1 MLGSS
6 RSLAALAVV
15 IVALAVP
22 ATSNAQF
29 GRLKKKVQDKITGDT
44 AGKGSTSSASSTSG
58 NSGDADAKARQDA
71 WQHPVA
77 ISAASLDGFLKGMK
91 AENAERAK
99 YVASAP
105 STSAMGRWNAYQ
117 SEKAKCEAGRAKSD
131 TAQMAIQ
138 KQMMAEASAGKSDNI
153 QKYTDSMTAL
163 GRAEQARQQRCNSL
177 VRPQFTEDDYKAVHA
192 EEDREEA
199 AGAAAAGIS
208 PFVYARLKE
217 RVIAYTLMPSGWQPS
232 GYSPDELH
240 AIDARKPEIKQLL
253 GRDFNNS
260 GQRNPVGS

>member
-6 RSLAALAVV
+6 RRTLAALAV
-15 IVALAVP
+15 IAVALATP
-22 ATSNAQF
+22 ATSSAQF
-29 GRLKKKVQDKITGDT
+29 GRLKKKVQDKITGDS
-44 AGKGSTSSASSTSG
+44 AGKASATSSTSG
-58 NSGDADAKARQDA
+58 NGADADAKARQDA

-77 ISAASLDGFLKGMK
+77 ISSATLDGFLKGMK

-99 YVASAP
+99 YVASSP
-105 STSAMGRWNAYQ
+105 TSPIGQWNSYQ
-117 SEKAKCEAGRAKSD
+117 SEKAKCEAGRGKADS
-131 TAQMAIQ
+131 AQMAIQ
-138 KQMMAEASAGKSDNI
+138 KAMMAEASTGKSENI

-163 GRAEQARQQRCNSL
+163 GRAEQARQQRCNSMA
-177 VRPQFTEDDYKAVHA
+177 RPQFKQEDYTAIHA

-199 AGAAAAGIS
+199 AGAAASGLS

-240 AIDARKPEIKQLL
+240 AIDAHKADIKQLL

>member
-6 RSLAALAVV
+6 RTSVAALAVIV
-15 IVALAVP
+15 VALAVP
-22 ATSNAQF
+22 ATSHAQF

-44 AGKGSTSSASSTSG
+44 AANGASTESSSSST
-58 NSGDADAKARQDA
+58 GDPNAKARQDA

-77 ISAASLDGFLKGMK
+77 ISSSALDGFLKGLK

-105 STSAMGRWNAYQ
+105 PTSAMGRWNAYQ
-117 SEKAKCEAGRAKSD
+117 SEKAKCEAGRAKAD

-138 KQMMAEASAGKSDNI
+138 KQMMAEATAGKSENI

-163 GRAEQARQQRCNSL
+163 GKAEQAREQRCNSL
-177 VRPQFTEDDYKAVHA
+177 ARPQFTEDDYKAVHA

-199 AGAAAAGIS
+199 AGAAASGVS

-217 RVIAYTLMPSGWQPS
+217 RVIAYALMPSGWAAS

-240 AIDARKPEIKQLL
+240 AIDARKAEIKPLL
-253 GRDFNNS
+253 GKDFNSS
-260 GQRNPVGS
+260 GQRNPVGG

>member
-15 IVALAVP
+15 VIALAVP

-44 AGKGSTSSASSTSG
+44 ASTSSSASSASG
-58 NSGDADAKARQDA
+58 SSGDADAKARQDA
-71 WQHPVA
+71 WQHPAA
-77 ISAASLDGFLKGMK
+77 ISASSLDGFLKGMK

-105 STSAMGRWNAYQ
+105 PTSAMGRWNAYQ
-117 SEKAKCEAGRAKSD
+117 SEKAKCEAGRARADS
-131 TAQMAIQ
+131 AQLAIQ
-138 KQMMAEASAGKSDNI
+138 KQMMAEATAGKSENI

-163 GRAEQARQQRCNSL
+163 GRAEQARQQRCSSL
-177 VRPQFTEDDYKAVHA
+177 ARPQISEDDYKAIHA

-199 AGAAAAGIS
+199 AGAAAAGMS

-217 RVIAYTLMPSGWQPS
+217 RVIAYALMPSAWQPS

-240 AIDARKPEIKQLL
+240 AIDARKAEIKPLL
-253 GRDFNNS
+253 GKDFNTS